1 MMKQNNSKG
10 VALIN
15 AWAESVK
22 QCALGQLNSEP
33 GLFIWYDQ
41 SYITCVGRNYCKGK
55 VPGAQALPR
64 TFRALIFGA
73 DHREYNL
80 ASSNLTIFT
89 SFTPE

>member
-1 MMKQNNSKG
+1 MMKQHKSKG

-22 QCALGQLNSEP
+22 QCALDQFNSET

-41 SYITCVGRNYCKGK
+41 SYISCVGCNYCKGK
-55 VPGAQALPR
+55 VPGAQALLR
-64 TFRALIFGA
+64 TFRVLIYGA
-73 DHREYNL
+73 DHREYDL
-80 ASSNLTIFT
+80 ANSNLTIFD